1 MKTNALRFLP
11 GLLIG
16 LLATTAQ
23 GQNQYQTA
31 MSTLITQIDTTKG
44 AVENLKLANT
54 FGRIAD
60 VEKTQWLPYYYASY
74 FATLESLQQSDL
86 TKVDLLTDQANTY
99 LDQADML
106 APKNS
111 EVYCLRSMIV
121 LSRIK
126 VNQAARGMS
135 GILQAQQAL
144 EAAHTYDANNPRV
157 YFMLG
162 QQAFNTPEAFGG
174 SKENALR
181 YFEKALALMETQK
194 EQENTINV
202 HWGRSTTT
210 QMIAACRKKLQIAQN

>member
-1 MKTNALRFLP
+1 MKTIAVRFLP

-23 GQNQYQTA
+23 GQGQYQTT
-31 MSTLITQIDTTKG
+31 MGNLITQIDTTKG

-74 FATLESLQQSDL
+74 FTVLEALQQSDL
-86 TKVDLLTDQANTY
+86 TKVDLLTDQASTY

-135 GILQAQQAL
+135 GLLQAQQML

-162 QQAFNTPEAFGG
+162 QQAFNTPEVFGG

-181 YFEKALALMETQK
+181 YFEKSLALMDTQK
-194 EQENTINV
+194 EQEKTINV

-210 QMIAACRKKLQIAQN
+210 QMITACRKKLQIAQN

>member
-1 MKTNALRFLP
+1 MKLTKTMLIP
-11 GLLIG
+11 CLLIG
-16 LLATTAQ
+16 LVVTAAQ
-23 GQNQYQTA
+23 AQNQYQTT
-31 MSTLITQIDTTKG
+31 MSTLITQIDTTK
-44 AVENLKLANT
+44 ATVEYLKIANT

-74 FATLESLQQSDL
+74 YTALEALREADL
-86 TKVDLLTDQANTY
+86 AKVDLLSDQAEKY
-99 LDQADML
+99 LDQADLL

-111 EVYCLRSMIV
+111 EIYCLRSMII

-126 VNQAARGMS
+126 VNQTARGMS
-135 GILQAQQAL
+135 GLLQAQQAL
-144 EAAHTYDANNPRV
+144 EAANAYDDKNPRV

-162 QQAFNTPEAFGG
+162 QQAFNTPEVFGG

-181 YFEKALALMETQK
+181 YFEKALALMDAQK

-210 QMIAACRKKLQIAQN
+210 QMITVCRKKLDLAQK